1 MNVDEFDEL
10 INTIPRVESDNSIP
24 SMDSINVEDL
34 RNAVERL
41 KKIPTYQDLLKENQ
55 ELKKQLK
62 EKNKTKIFVEQNL
75 EEAYG
80 DGLYLEHLE
89 NKNQKYK
96 EVIDKAKEYINV
108 YAWKEDI
115 IGDMYTVTGKPMVD
129 KYMQLEWDNCKELL
143 DILSEVE

>member
-24 SMDSINVEDL
+24 SMDSLNVEDL

-55 ELKKQLK
+55 ELKKQLE

-80 DGLYLEHLE
+80 EGLYLEHLE

-96 EVIDKAKEYINV
+96 EVIDKAIEYIEKNRNQ
-108 YAWKEDI
+108 KL
-115 IGDMYTVTGKPMVD
+115 YTGEEIFDTYSPATD
-129 KYMQLEWDNCKELL
+129 LLNILE
-143 DILSEVE
+143 EVE